1 MMDKVYKNAEIA
13 QKCEIYNEYSVKTR
27 DKCQVFEEMRC
38 VEY

>member
-1 MMDKVYKNAEIA
+1 MKWHK
-13 QKCEIYNEYSVKTR
+13 KCEIYNEYSVKTR